1 MNNTNNQLD
10 DLTLLAGMVKGNMRK
25 IDSLMTDLSDRQADN
40 IDLRKFINVPQPQ
53 QPNNSPQMTN
63 YSPAIEHPENN
74 SPQVTSYPTNNSS
87 YSAPATI
94 AEAPATIADDELKQ
108 NIESIKLTLEKINVN
123 LTKLTGMFGKVF
135 QSLTKGNKNG

>member
-1 MNNTNNQLD
+1 MNNPQHQLD

-53 QPNNSPQMTN
+53 QPHNSPEMTNYSPVTESPENNSPQMTS
-63 YSPAIEHPENN
+63 YPINN
-74 SPQVTSYPTNNSS
+74 SPH
-87 YSAPATI
+87 SAPATV
-94 AEAPATIADDELKQ
+94 ADDELKQ